1 MCINYVIR
9 QPDDKIKC
17 VLVFA
22 RKYDTQK
29 REQNKKK
36 IPPILYY
43 IVTLSKRNQ
52 LETEYR
58 IWRQT
63 LDLTGR

>member
-1 MCINYVIR
+1 MSSDNPTTKSNVCLFLLENM
-9 QPDDKIKC
+9 
-17 VLVFA
+17 
-22 RKYDTQK
+22 TQKK

-52 LETEYR
+52 LETEN
-58 IWRQT
+58 IVFGAK
-63 LDLTGR
+63 L

>member
-52 LETEYR
+52 LETEN
-58 IWRQT
+58 IVFGAK
-63 LDLTGR
+63 L

>member
-29 REQNKKK
+29 REQKKKK

-52 LETEYR
+52 LETAAEN
-58 IWRQT
+58 IVFGAK
-63 LDLTGR
+63 L

>member
-22 RKYDTQK
+22 RKYDTKIQK
-29 REQNKKK
+29 RAKLKK

-52 LETEYR
+52 LETEN
-58 IWRQT
+58 IVFGAK
-63 LDLTGR
+63 L

>member
-1 MCINYVIR
+1 MSSDNPTTKSNVCLFLLEYMTH
-9 QPDDKIKC
+9 K
-17 VLVFA
+17 
-22 RKYDTQK
+22 K

-52 LETEYR
+52 LETEN
-58 IWRQT
+58 IVFGAK
-63 LDLTGR
+63 L

>member
-1 MCINYVIR
+1 MSSDYPTTKSNVCLFLLENIT
-9 QPDDKIKC
+9 Q
-17 VLVFA
+17 
-22 RKYDTQK
+22 KYK

-52 LETEYR
+52 LETAAEN
-58 IWRQT
+58 IVFGAK
-63 LDLTGR
+63 L

>member
-22 RKYDTQK
+22 RKYDTKK
-29 REQNKKK
+29 REQKKK

-52 LETEYR
+52 LETEN
-58 IWRQT
+58 IVFGAK
-63 LDLTGR
+63 L

>member
-1 MCINYVIR
+1 MSSDNPTTKSNVCLFLLENIT
-9 QPDDKIKC
+9 Q
-17 VLVFA
+17 
-22 RKYDTQK
+22 KYK